1 MSVAA
6 ADLPGFLQARA
17 TEKKLGAGT
26 LRLYERH
33 WSAFCRYCLKHELE
47 CDQLDAAQA
56 EAFYRAQTDGRSAS
70 HHLGVKAALSFAF
83 RALRAANPFVE
94 CSAPSFD
101 PAKVEIAYLD
111 QTALGRLFA
120 ALKERRNSYFDR
132 MTWTLACGL
141 FHTACR
147 FNELAQLPTDSL
159 LTDHLG
165 VPTTIRIR
173 IKGGRF
179 RDCSARPEL
188 WSRTW
193 PLARGTSR
201 PSRPPAS
208 RS

>member
-1 MSVAA
+1 MSIAA

-17 TEKKLGAGT
+17 AEKKLGAGT

-33 WSAFCRYCLKHELE
+33 WSAFCRYCLKHDLE

-83 RALRAANPFVE
+83 RGMRAANPFVE

-159 LTDHLG
+159 LTDHVG

-179 RDCSARPEL
+179 RDV
-188 WSRTW
+188 
-193 PLARGTSR
+193 PLA
-201 PSRPPAS
+201 PSFGRELGL
-208 RS
+208 